1 MITLFSIFLI
11 VFIAKIAWFAIKAAW
26 GIGKFV
32 LGIILFPLFLIA
44 LVAGGLIYIALPLLI
59 IAGVISLFTTR
70 LA

>member
-11 VFIAKIAWFAIKAAW
+11 VFIFKIGWFALKTAW

-44 LVAGGLIYIALPLLI
+44 LVAGGLIYIALPILI
-59 IAGVISLFTTR
+59 IAGIISLFTTR

>member
-11 VFIAKIAWFAIKAAW
+11 VFIVKIAWFAIKAAW

-44 LVAGGLIYIALPLLI
+44 LVAGGLIYIALPILI
-59 IAGVISLFTTR
+59 IAGIISLFTTK